1 MRYWLLCGKLKVIEN
16 RAYGYHIGGTTMG
29 IKTSR
34 FEKIMGDA
42 IRVISDLSNCLE
54 KAEKERDD
62 ALELLHSYRHI
73 CGETPPERLS
83 ELVQADR
90 EGRCVVL
97 QYKKNDV
104 AYSIKHN
111 PFIRKVVV
119 RQMLVDTDNGV
130 VWYHCIDDLW
140 NPDFFVSCDI
150 GKTVFR
156 TREEAETALKAMKEA
171 RGNDG

>member
-1 MRYWLLCGKLKVIEN
+1 MERL
-16 RAYGYHIGGTTMG
+16 T
-29 IKTSR
+29 
-34 FEKIMGDA
+34 
-42 IRVISDLSNCLE
+42 
-54 KAEKERDD
+54 EKERAWQEDLYWCDYLNPSAQAIDD
-62 ALELLHSYRHI
+62 VYS
-73 CGETPPERLS
+73 RLADIEDILGDNYDLDRLR
-83 ELVQADR
+83 ELVNADR
-90 EGRCVVL
+90 DGRCVVL

-104 AYSIKHN
+104 AYSIKHY

-156 TREEAETALKAMKEA
+156 TREEAEVALKARKRVE
-171 RGNDG
+171 NDV

>member
-1 MRYWLLCGKLKVIEN
+1 M
-16 RAYGYHIGGTTMG
+16 
-29 IKTSR
+29 
-34 FEKIMGDA
+34 
-42 IRVISDLSNCLE
+42 
-54 KAEKERDD
+54 
-62 ALELLHSYRHI
+62 
-73 CGETPPERLS
+73 ERLS
-83 ELVQADR
+83 RRWGPEEKQISGHAICEFNHCPEDTTCASCVYGQKNNRLADIEDILGDNYDLDRLRELVNADR
-90 EGRCVVL
+90 DGRCVVL

-156 TREEAETALKAMKEA
+156 TREEAEAALKARKRVE
-171 RGNDG
+171 NDV

>member
-1 MRYWLLCGKLKVIEN
+1 M
-16 RAYGYHIGGTTMG
+16 
-29 IKTSR
+29 
-34 FEKIMGDA
+34 
-42 IRVISDLSNCLE
+42 
-54 KAEKERDD
+54 
-62 ALELLHSYRHI
+62 
-73 CGETPPERLS
+73 ERLTDKS
-83 ELVQADR
+83 PCLNCNSDRQIGNPNVWQTDCYRCEKMPNWKSMVIDRLSKIEDVLGDNYDINRLKELVQADR

-119 RQMLVDTDNGV
+119 RQMLVDTDNGI

-140 NPDFFVSCDI
+140 DPDFFVSCDI

-156 TREEAETALKAMKEA
+156 TREEAESALKAMKE
-171 RGNDG
+171 REEND